1 MIPRC
6 EPSSSSTPH
15 LRSLHLHFGAGKLG
29 LGLLLEAI
37 EASNCM
43 DYAIVQRPSSSWK
56 ELIKHDVKRI
66 RVKVNG
72 EIVGKD
78 MRFLHG
84 KDVTKA
90 KAGQG
95 PFFIASTG
103 KALLEVVRRA
113 TSFSCSLNKG
123 LDGIKV
129 ILGRLPKRNNP
140 PKLYACEND
149 HAAVED
155 IARELDGRVTVIPC
169 MVDRICS
176 QRVINSN
183 GTIEIKTEPW
193 KGQIV
198 VLPPLLEK
206 GEIEA
211 PVTRIDRV
219 SSIETTTESEES
231 DSRKDPNL
239 TSDTETFT
247 SDFEWE
253 ESNAAK
259 HVFPFGGPTI
269 VTTSTSD
276 QAEYYARR
284 KILLVNGTHTTLA
297 FLTLIRFS
305 KEHGMSFENM
315 DLPGSFK
322 LLDYAQADAETQRI
336 VWAWLVARCYIISKE
351 FHIDTLK
358 SAHNTTSEKDAYD
371 ALMDYAWTTLQRF
384 SHVPDTT
391 GRVLSGGV
399 VKRYDGRLK
408 NVLDVLSGLESKV
421 MTSSTV
427 LAAASRGNAD
437 RPTLTLEFM
446 YEAVKSLVTEALPIR
461 TEKVKRNQNGRRGGG
476 ISLVTPTKEQHKW
489 NFLTS
494 IRKALFGVRTVKT
507 RESI

>member
-1 MIPRC
+1 MPRC
-6 EPSSSSTPH
+6 EVSTSSTPH
-15 LRSLHLHFGAGKLG
+15 LHSFHLHFGAGKLG

-37 EASNCM
+37 EASNCI
-43 DYAIVQRPSSSWK
+43 DYAIVQRPSSSWQD
-56 ELIKHDVKRI
+56 LIKHDVKRI

-72 EIVGKD
+72 ETVGRD

-84 KDVTKA
+84 KEIGKA
-90 KAGQG
+90 KTGEG

-149 HAAVED
+149 HAAVENL
-155 IARELDGRVTVIPC
+155 ARELDGRVTVLPC

-176 QRVINSN
+176 QRIINRDGN
-183 GTIEIKTEPW
+183 IEIKAEPW

-198 VLPPLLEK
+198 VLPPLLGKE
-206 GEIEA
+206 EVET
-211 PVTRIDRV
+211 PVTRIDRA
-219 SSIETTTESEES
+219 STIETTTESEES
-231 DSRKDPNL
+231 DSRRNPL
-239 TSDTETFT
+239 LASDTETFT
-247 SDFEWE
+247 SDFESE
-253 ESNAAK
+253 ESNAAMD
-259 HVFPFGGPTI
+259 VLPFGGPTI
-269 VTTSTSD
+269 VTTSTAD

-297 FLTLIRFS
+297 FLTLLRFS
-305 KEHGMSFENM
+305 KEHRMSFESM

-322 LLDYAQADAETQRI
+322 LLDYAQANAETQRI

-358 SAHNTTSEKDAYD
+358 SAHNTTSEDDAYD
-371 ALMDYAWTTLQRF
+371 ALIDYAWTTLQRF

-399 VKRYDGRLK
+399 LKRYDGRLK
-408 NVLDVLSGLESKV
+408 NVLDVLNGLDSKA

-427 LAAASRGNAD
+427 LAAASRGNGD
-437 RPTLTLEFM
+437 RPTLTLEFI
-446 YEAVKSLVTEALPIR
+446 YEAVKSLVAEALPIR
-461 TEKVKRNQNGRRGGG
+461 TEKAKRDQHGKFGGV
-476 ISLVTPTKEQHKW
+476 SLATPTKEQHKW

-494 IRKALFGVRTVKT
+494 IRRALFGTQSTNK
-507 RESI
+507 SI